1 MSDRFTDVWERR
13 KNVQLNL
20 TKYWVDNEW
29 TKGRNQYLTFHVRIR
44 DAGLIE
50 KIVEI
55 QSWLSTISC
64 VARFPKDYFHIS
76 VMGLGFLAKS
86 EEYEDD
92 ILVENLQRIIN
103 QAKEVLQQFSKF
115 DVFLSKL
122 NIFPDVVFVEVHDGN
137 KIEEIHRRLQAIP
150 EIRKRKFDYPSFLPH
165 ISIMHFQKKEDFTR
179 LISYLEKLRDTEF
192 GKMTVNSIELV
203 NAHLFKKHP
212 KLKTIHTFELK

>member
-20 TKYWVDNEW
+20 TKYWVDNEL
-29 TKGRNQYLTFHVRIR
+29 TKGRNQYLTFHVRIK
-44 DAGLIE
+44 DEELIE
-50 KIVEI
+50 KIVGI
-55 QSWLSTISC
+55 QTKLSPIFC
-64 VARFPKDYFHIS
+64 VSPFPKDYFHIS

-92 ILVENLQRIIN
+92 ILVESLQRIIN
-103 QAKEVLQQFSKF
+103 QAKEVLQPFSKF

-122 NIFPDVVFVEVHDGN
+122 NIFPDVVFVEVHDEG

-165 ISIMHFQKKEDFTR
+165 ISIMHFQNNKDFTR
-179 LISYLEKLRDTEF
+179 LISHLEKLRDTEF
-192 GKMTVNSIELV
+192 GKMTINSIELV
-203 NAHLFKKHP
+203 NAHLFKKYP
-212 KLKTIHTFELK
+212 KLNTIHIFELK

>member
-44 DAGLIE
+44 DVGLIE

-55 QSWLSTISC
+55 QSRLSTISC

-92 ILVENLQRIIN
+92 ILIENLQRIIN
-103 QAKEVLQQFSKF
+103 QAKVLQQFSKF

-165 ISIMHFQKKEDFTR
+165 ISIMHFQKREDFTR

>member
-13 KNVQLNL
+13 KNAQLNL

-44 DAGLIE
+44 DARLIE

-55 QSWLSTISC
+55 QSRLSNISC
-64 VARFPKDYFHIS
+64 VAPFPRNYFHIS
-76 VMGLGFLAKS
+76 VAGLGFLAKS

-103 QAKEVLQQFSKF
+103 QTKEVLQPFGKF

-122 NIFPDVVFVEVHDGN
+122 NIFPDVVFVEVHDRG
-137 KIEEIHRRLQAIP
+137 KIEEIFRRLQAIP

-192 GKMTVNSIELV
+192 GKMTADSIELV

-212 KLKTIHTFELK
+212 KLNTIHTFSLR